1 MQMAN
6 ETVTYYHLDDD
17 GNAVSRTVI
26 SGASWYA
33 HTVATVSN
41 KSVSLGKV
49 IQCRIPTDNAPEDF
63 IPCEDDMLVL
73 GDCDA
78 PIGTN
83 DADLRG
89 TYNAVTISAVHDN
102 RRGQGAHWKLE
113 AV

>member
-49 IQCRIPTDNAPEDF
+49 IQCRIPVENTRCFSPH
-63 IPCEDDMLVL
+63 EDDMLVL

>member
-26 SGASWYA
+26 SGVSWYA
-33 HTVATVSN
+33 RTVAAAEN

-49 IQCRIPTDNAPEDF
+49 IQCRIPVENTRSFLPH
-63 IPCEDDMLVL
+63 EDDMLVL
-73 GDCDA
+73 GDCNA
-78 PIGTN
+78 PVGTN
-83 DADLRG
+83 DADLRSI
-89 TYNAVTISAVHDN
+89 YNAVTIGAVHDN
-102 RRGQGAHWKLE
+102 RRGYGAHWKLE

>member
-26 SGASWYA
+26 SGASWHA
-33 HTVATVSN
+33 RTVAAAEN

-49 IQCRIPTDNAPEDF
+49 IQCRIPIESAPEDF

-73 GDCDA
+73 GDCNA
-78 PIGTN
+78 PVGTN

-89 TYNAVTISAVHDN
+89 TYNAVTIGTVHDN
-102 RRGQGAHWKLE
+102 RRGYGAHWKLE